1 MLSELLYISFRQPS
15 CTDEDVKS
23 ILEQS
28 VKNNGK
34 QNITGVLLYS
44 ESKFLQVLEGENEQ
58 ILALYDNIKTDPR
71 HKKVLMLSL
80 KPLKERFFP
89 SWQMAGKEMDSG
101 YEFLSNLQGEEKQ
114 EFQQLLEGET
124 SNNAVKMI
132 AKLFNS

>member
-1 MLSELLYISFRQPS
+1 MLSELLYISFRQTS
-15 CTDEDVKS
+15 CTNEEVKT

-44 ESKFLQVLEGENEQ
+44 KDKFLQVLEGENEH
-58 ILALYDNIKTDPR
+58 ILALYDKIKTDPR
-71 HKKVLMLSL
+71 HNRVLMLSL

-101 YEFLSNLQGEEKQ
+101 YSFLSSLSDNEQQ
-114 EFQQLLEGET
+114 EFKQLLEGE
-124 SNNAVKMI
+124 SNNNAVKMI
-132 AKLFNS
+132 SKLFSA

>member
-1 MLSELLYISFRQPS
+1 MLSELLYISFRQPL
-15 CTDEDVKS
+15 CTDEDVKT

-44 ESKFLQVLEGENEQ
+44 KKKFLQVLEGENEH
-58 ILALYDNIKTDPR
+58 ILALYDKIKTDQR
-71 HKKVLMLSL
+71 HSKVLMLSL

-101 YEFLSNLQGEEKQ
+101 YDFLSALPDNEK
-114 EFQQLLEGET
+114 ETFKQLLEGET
-124 SNNAVKMI
+124 TNNAVRMI
-132 AKLFNS
+132 SKLFNA